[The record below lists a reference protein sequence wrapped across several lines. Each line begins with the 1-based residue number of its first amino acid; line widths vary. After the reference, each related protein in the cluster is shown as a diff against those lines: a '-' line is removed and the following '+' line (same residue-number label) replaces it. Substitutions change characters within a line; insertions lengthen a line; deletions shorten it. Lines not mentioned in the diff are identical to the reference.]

1 MEDMVLIERVG
12 EGSHPRIVG
21 IVPAYNEERFIASV
35 VITALQY
42 VERVIVVDDGSS
54 DRTAL
59 VARIAG
65 ADVVQLPGNCGK
77 GSALNAGCER
87 ARQFDPDVI
96 VMLDADSQHDP
107 AEIPRI
113 AQPILDGDADVVV
126 GSRFLGTRSAIP
138 PWRRVGQRAL
148 TLLTNSASGVS
159 ITDSQSGFRAFTLD
173 ALEAMRFRTGGL
185 AMESEMQFLLER
197 SALRVR
203 EVPISVQYLDGNKR
217 NPVLHGLR
225 VVEAILTLVA
235 RRRPLLFLGL
245 PGLGL
250 MILGF
255 LLGVSVIHV
264 INHRHAV
271 PTGTTVLSSMLIML
285 GLVLVVTAV
294 ILNTLEHFMVRLQ
307 QELRDSLR
315 QVSDVVRRKRP

>member
-1 MEDMVLIERVG
+1 
-12 EGSHPRIVG
+12 
-21 IVPAYNEERFIASV
+21 
-35 VITALQY
+35 
-42 VERVIVVDDGSS
+42 
-54 DRTAL
+54 
-59 VARIAG
+59 
-65 ADVVQLPGNCGK
+65 
-77 GSALNAGCER
+77 
-87 ARQFDPDVI
+87 
-96 VMLDADSQHDP
+96 
-107 AEIPRI
+107 
-113 AQPILDGDADVVV
+113 
-126 GSRFLGTRSAIP
+126 
-138 PWRRVGQRAL
+138 
-148 TLLTNSASGVS
+148 
-159 ITDSQSGFRAFTLD
+159 
-173 ALEAMRFRTGGL
+173 
-185 AMESEMQFLLER
+185 MQFLLER